1 MRLEQLRTRFLISMA
16 FGVAAVV
23 GLLFYGD
30 FRGVAD
36 SLAEFNWRFLPIIFG
51 LTLFNYAMRFLKWE
65 FYLNLTGIRNV
76 PKFDSFLIFFAGLAM
91 TITPARVGEW
101 IKSYYLRVGFNVPAS
116 KSAPIVVAERLSDGY
131 AMILLSVGGLLL
143 FRQGWIFILS
153 ISILGIAVAMYFRS
167 RKFAALTMKLVR
179 RVPVVRRYAGFIAG
193 FYDSAFLLFS
203 PRALSIAIMI
213 GVVSWLGEGIALY
226 FVFLGLGAENS
237 FELAVQ
243 GIFILSVAN
252 IAGGVLLVPG
262 GLGVSEGS
270 ITGLTQTLVG
280 LGREAAATSALLIR
294 LGTLWFGVALGLVA
308 LLMLTK
314 RYGPRTP
321 DEAEAQSSV
330 A

>member
-1 MRLEQLRTRFLISMA
+1 
-16 FGVAAVV
+16 
-23 GLLFYGD
+23 
-30 FRGVAD
+30 
-36 SLAEFNWRFLPIIFG
+36 
-51 LTLFNYAMRFLKWE
+51 
-65 FYLNLTGIRNV
+65 
-76 PKFDSFLIFFAGLAM
+76 
-91 TITPARVGEW
+91 
-101 IKSYYLRVGFNVPAS
+101 
-116 KSAPIVVAERLSDGY
+116 
-131 AMILLSVGGLLL
+131 
-143 FRQGWIFILS
+143 
-153 ISILGIAVAMYFRS
+153 
-167 RKFAALTMKLVR
+167 
-179 RVPVVRRYAGFIAG
+179 
-193 FYDSAFLLFS
+193 
-203 PRALSIAIMI
+203 MI

-270 ITGLTQTLVG
+270 ITGLAQTLVG